1 MEIHKGFYHGR
12 RASGFKPTM
21 GIKLRNPSQIAAVWL
36 GLQLLTWAAVPGSAV
51 DVYTPAELFVE
62 NGTDGTL
69 RCTFTSKEL
78 VSSGTSFSWNFH
90 PEGGGDA
97 VSLFHYTGGKPY
109 FGKTPQFKDRVRWV
123 GDLNKRDASIS
134 ITKMIF
140 KDNGTYSCDVKNPP
154 DIDVKPSSIQLRV
167 VEKGSL
173 PLSNAG
179 VIAGAVIGA
188 ILGLLLIIV
197 IVFYLLFRRK
207 QASKDYI
214 GCSSSESVV
223 PQETRA
229 LKKEVSDKEDS
240 KCSSPSGPAQG
251 PVIYAQLDHSGKK
264 MSNTVYKTES
274 VVYANI
280 RKE

>member
-1 MEIHKGFYHGR
+1 MEILKGFYW
-12 RASGFKPTM
+12 SGIKHTM
-21 GIKLRNPSQIAAVWL
+21 GAKVRNPSQILAVWL
-36 GLQLLTWAAVPGSAV
+36 GFQLLSWAAVPGSAV

-69 RCTFTSKEL
+69 RCTFTSKDL
-78 VSSGTSFSWNFH
+78 VSSGTSLSWDFH
-90 PEGGGDA
+90 PEGGGDT

-109 FGKTPQFKDRVRWV
+109 FGKTPQFKDRVLWV
-123 GDLNKRDASIS
+123 GDLNKKDASIT

-140 KDNGTYSCDVKNPP
+140 KDNGTYSCIVKNPP
-154 DIDVKPSSIQLRV
+154 DIDVKPSSIHLQV
-167 VEKGSL
+167 VERVSVEGSL

-188 ILGLLLIIV
+188 ILGLLIILV
-197 IVFYLLFRRK
+197 IVFYLLVRRK

-229 LKKEVSDKEDS
+229 LKKEGSDKEDS
-240 KCSSPSGPAQG
+240 RCSSPSGPAQG

-280 RKE
+280 RKD